1 MCLVRLGGESSLAS
15 KCLQAQNLITPY
27 YYAHSSAIGYRAS
40 LSSDTE
46 PSQVLCPPRDL
57 VNK

>member
-1 MCLVRLGGESSLAS
+1 MRLVFLGGESSLAS
-15 KCLQAQNLITPY
+15 KYLQAQNLITLY
-27 YYAHSSAIGYRAS
+27 YYVCSSAIGHRAS

-46 PSQVLCPPRDL
+46 PSQVLCSPRDL

>member
-1 MCLVRLGGESSLAS
+1 MCPVFSLAS
-15 KCLQAQNLITPY
+15 KCLQTQNLITLY
-27 YYAHSSAIGYRAS
+27 YYAYSSAIGHRAS

>member
-1 MCLVRLGGESSLAS
+1 MEPDIFERESSLTY
-15 KCLQAQNLITPY
+15 KCLQAQNLITLY
-27 YYAHSSAIGYRAS
+27 YYAYSSALGHRAS

-46 PSQVLCPPRDL
+46 PSQVLCPHRDL